1 MIAIIAL
8 SVFLLFYYNSR
19 KNIAYSEETI
29 NEYVKKIEKH
39 TNEKDR
45 KKLEQIVQNEIS
57 VNQLL
62 GDFSDDDMSI
72 KGMNYYNLTDTV
84 LRVELQCEFKTGI
97 KPYLIMID
105 NKNSKWETYVT
116 GFIWWN
122 RKNQQSEP
130 TMATTEP
137 ASNR

>member
-1 MIAIIAL
+1 M
-8 SVFLLFYYNSR
+8 LFYYNSR

-116 GFIWWN
+116 GFI
-122 RKNQQSEP
+122 
-130 TMATTEP
+130 
-137 ASNR
+137 